1 MSLLERIRDLG
12 WDARFNVRDD
22 VPELK
27 CPGPDWTAARDRELY
42 IFFARF
48 QASKAFPE
56 IQSAHALWKTL
67 YRLLRDDEERHYD
80 PLKDWL
86 ESLPAW
92 DGSRRLGCLLETLY
106 GVDDYAAEGASHF
119 LCVGPV
125 ARAYQ
130 PGADIYQ
137 LPALISRTIWH
148 TFSDLIS
155 ELPPHVVSS
164 NNSLVKARESDKHE
178 LGSIFKSALLQSPV
192 RDMTDSKSEKLRNF
206 LFRSV
211 DIVKMPYKPLQ
222 PYPRR
227 AAFALT
233 GSDEKVPRG
242 VSGIAAYV
250 PIRAVSDAGSRT
262 SAYINENRDQFW
274 AEALAIYNRGDHIH
288 ACPGYFERH

>member
-1 MSLLERIRDLG
+1 MSLLKRIRDLG

-27 CPGPDWTAARDRELY
+27 CPGPDWLVARDRELY
-42 IFFARF
+42 TLFARF
-48 QASKAFPE
+48 QASKLFPA
-56 IQSAHALWKTL
+56 IQSAGALWKSL
-67 YRLLRDDEERHYD
+67 YGLLREDETLHYD
-80 PLKDWL
+80 PLKEWL
-86 ESLPAW
+86 ESLSAW
-92 DGSRRLGCLLETLY
+92 DGSRRLGRLLETLY
-106 GVDDYAAEGASHF
+106 GADDDAAQSASHF

-130 PGADIYQ
+130 PGTDIYQ
-137 LPALISRTIWH
+137 LPVLISWTIWH

-178 LGSIFKSALLQSPV
+178 LGSIFRSALLQSPV

-227 AAFALT
+227 AAFVLT

-242 VSGIAAYV
+242 VNGIAAYV
-250 PIRAVSDAGSRT
+250 PIRAVYDDGSQT
-262 SAYINENRDQFW
+262 NAYINESRDQLW
-274 AEALAIYNRGDHIH
+274 AEALAIYRSGDHNN
-288 ACPGYFERH
+288 ACPGYFERR